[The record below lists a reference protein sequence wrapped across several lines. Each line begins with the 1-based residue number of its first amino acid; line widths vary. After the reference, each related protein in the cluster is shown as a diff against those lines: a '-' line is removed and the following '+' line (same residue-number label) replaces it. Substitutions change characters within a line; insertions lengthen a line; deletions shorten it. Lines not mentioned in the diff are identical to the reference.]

1 MVLFTHYF
9 LIETVLEKLN
19 KHQSIR
25 NQDECSIFEVT
36 VVPNFDQNT
45 EGVDMPLD
53 KQTNSIKNSC
63 VIPDAYFE
71 NNFFSPNSPYLQ

>member
-9 LIETVLEKLN
+9 LIETVLKKLN
-19 KHQSIR
+19 KNQSIR

-45 EGVDMPLD
+45 EGVEMPLD
-53 KQTNSIKNSC
+53 KKTNSIKNSC
-63 VIPDAYFE
+63 VIPDTHFE
-71 NNFFSPNSPYLQ
+71 NNFFSPNLPYLQ